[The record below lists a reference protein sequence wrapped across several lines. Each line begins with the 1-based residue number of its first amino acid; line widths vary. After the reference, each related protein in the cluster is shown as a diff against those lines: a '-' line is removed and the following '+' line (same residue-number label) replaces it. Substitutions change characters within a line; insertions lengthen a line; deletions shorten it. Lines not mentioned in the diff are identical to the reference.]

1 MKATITHNSQIFHVD
16 LSKPIDISMPL
27 TNTDANPIAWY
38 LDKPEINPVRVGD
51 WIGKVSEGKS
61 STNFNN
67 IAFGQDYNK
76 PRMRLPGTGG
86 IPDVTPTSNHIYL
99 YVPRHSRVT
108 FVSKCDFISGMGHV
122 PERMHGSGVNYLVS
136 DLGEFDWADGRMR
149 LIRLFPSRLKSSN
162 ILLDK
167 VIYIL
172 IHSNHQFLENGR
184 IEKNLIAPLERDC
197 DLVLIQ

>member
-1 MKATITHNSQIFHVD
+1 MAAAADLLPKFNPKEFFRPAQVD
-16 LSKPIDISMPL
+16 
-27 TNTDANPIAWY
+27 A
-38 LDKPEINPVRVGD
+38 VG
-51 WIGKVSEGKS
+51 
-61 STNFNN
+61 NFNN

-149 LIRLFPSRLKSSN
+149 LIRLFPGVTVEQVQK
-162 ILLDK
+162 K
-167 VIYIL
+167 TG
-172 IHSNHQFLENGR
+172 FPLE
-184 IEKNLIAPLERDC
+184 IAPDVRQTEPPNADELRMLREVIDPLGVRKLEILGGAARKDLLRDI
-197 DLVLIQ
+197 LQREGAY